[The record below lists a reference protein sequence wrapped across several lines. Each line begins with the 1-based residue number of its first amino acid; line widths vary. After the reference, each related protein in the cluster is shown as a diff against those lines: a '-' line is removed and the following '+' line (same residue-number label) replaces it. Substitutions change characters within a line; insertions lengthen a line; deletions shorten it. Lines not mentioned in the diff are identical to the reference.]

1 MVFCSID
8 VGVGGKVPFVVI
20 CHRGSAETRMSR
32 RDEGHELSS
41 KWQGS
46 VREIRPF
53 VLFVIRNLCV
63 WQRMSGS
70 EWW

>member
-1 MVFCSID
+1 LDSN
-8 VGVGGKVPFVVI
+8 
-20 CHRGSAETRMSR
+20 
-32 RDEGHELSS
+32 
-41 KWQGS
+41 WQAG

-70 EWW
+70 EWWS